1 MDLLAGNVVPAE
13 GESTIRT
20 YHCTYYR
27 EKALGLKSGGFLGIT
42 NKRVIFQAVG
52 DTPSGRSLIQS
63 EVPIADVSGINS
75 FKGTYF
81 DFFALLGALVLAWLA
96 MLIVPV
102 ILTGLSY
109 TLESYTFFQVIGWL
123 LTIGALIG
131 SLFLSVKSIWRTT
144 LVGVSAG
151 ALLSL
156 AGIGVLD
163 ALAAITGGGGGDFWI
178 LLLLIAALIYMLM
191 CASWYARRPTF
202 SLEINSSGG
211 SSTPIRIASAG
222 GFLNRSA
229 INTPNALPGMDA
241 ETMLHEIGALITD
254 IQTLGDYGIAKWKQN

>member
-1 MDLLAGNVVPAE
+1 MDLLAGNVIPAE
-13 GESTIRT
+13 GESTVRT

-27 EKALGLKSGGFLGIT
+27 EKSLGLKSGGFLGIT
-42 NKRVIFQAVG
+42 NKRVIFQAAG
-52 DTPSGRSLIQS
+52 ETTAGRSLIQS

-75 FKGTYF
+75 FKGIYF
-81 DFFALLGALVLAWLA
+81 DFFAMIGALLLASLA
-96 MLIVPV
+96 IFLVPS
-102 ILTGLSY
+102 ILTAMSY
-109 TLESYTFFQVIGWL
+109 WLESYTFFKVVGWL
-123 LTIGALIG
+123 LALGALAG
-131 SLFLSVKSIWRTT
+131 SFLLSVKSIWRTF

-151 ALLSL
+151 ALLAL
-156 AGIGVLD
+156 AGIGIMD
-163 ALAAITGGGGGDFWI
+163 TLAALTGSGGGDFWI
-178 LLLLIAALIYMLM
+178 LLLLIGALVYLLM

-222 GFLNRSA
+222 GFMNMAAL
-229 INTPNALPGMDA
+229 NTPNALPGRDA